1 MTAATCT
8 QDGLKR
14 YTCDCGATYDEKI
27 PATGHTVVTDAA
39 IDATC
44 TTEGK
49 TEGSHCSVCDEVIV
63 AQQTVAKLP
72 HTYTPTIVTNA
83 TCEHK
88 GVVRYTC
95 VCGDSYEDDIPLAS
109 HTEVTDVAVGATCTT
124 EGKTEGSHC
133 SVCGQTIKEQQTV
146 AKLPHTYIENVITK
160 ATCEHEGLIR
170 YTCSCGASYDEKIEI
185 KDHTEVTDAAVAA
198 TCMTEGKTE
207 GSHCSVCGEVIVAQ
221 QTLPLADHDFVDGI
235 CSVCNDVET
244 STDGV
249 ELMPSA
255 TGASY
260 VVTGYTGSDME
271 VLIASEYDG
280 YPVTRIESGAFSGN
294 TAITS
299 VTIGRN
305 IKEIGDNAFA

>member
-44 TTEGK
+44 T
-49 TEGSHCSVCDEVIV
+49 
-63 AQQTVAKLP
+63 
-72 HTYTPTIVTNA
+72 
-83 TCEHK
+83 
-88 GVVRYTC
+88 
-95 VCGDSYEDDIPLAS
+95 
-109 HTEVTDVAVGATCTT
+109 
-124 EGKTEGSHC
+124 
-133 SVCGQTIKEQQTV
+133 
-146 AKLPHTYIENVITK
+146 
-160 ATCEHEGLIR
+160 
-170 YTCSCGASYDEKIEI
+170 
-185 KDHTEVTDAAVAA
+185 
-198 TCMTEGKTE
+198 TEGKTE